1 MLNVIRRRVPIP
13 FDVGVLRMQEDNTEE
28 HYIRPRR
35 NVFIRLLAWF
45 LSNPIKP
52 AILGV
57 IILLTGSVVC
67 EVSFV
72 RNDFKYTTVSTLG
85 EAYTVLF
92 GMLLWITFFLHIFCF
107 DWKCKSFGLMFVKQ
121 YETGFT
127 AETRNLRPWWF
138 SSFAL
143 ASLLCLEILLEVI
156 EYESALRRT
165 KDHSLGNCISMI
177 AEQVLACPV
186 AFSIIVLTATALGAT
201 SYLASRWEEC

>member
-1 MLNVIRRRVPIP
+1 
-13 FDVGVLRMQEDNTEE
+13 MQEDNTEE

-35 NVFIRLLAWF
+35 NAFIRLLAWF

-57 IILLTGSVVC
+57 IILLTGSVIC

-85 EAYTVLF
+85 ETCTVLF
-92 GMLLWITFFLHIFCF
+92 GLQLWIMFFVRIFCF
-107 DWKCKSFGLMFVKQ
+107 DWNYCGFGLTFVKRR
-121 YETGFT
+121 ETGFT
-127 AETRNLRPWWF
+127 SETRNLRPWWF
-138 SSFAL
+138 SSFVF
-143 ASLLCLEILLEVI
+143 ASLLCLEILLQVMV
-156 EYESALRRT
+156 YESALRRT

-186 AFSIIVLTATALGAT
+186 AFTIIVLTATALGAT